1 MIHLETEA
9 ALDAD
14 FDLNTVA
21 QSVFDVVLKGE
32 NCPLSC
38 EAELLITD
46 PETVHEMNREYRKI
60 EARDQ
65 KDPKVQ
71 EDLKKAEDRFFDIF
85 VEAVRGK
92 MKVIIDQLTWHD
104 KLEPDSFFDVMGE
117 VIDEN
122 LKSSLSRVGFFKS
135 LSYRFKLN

>member
-1 MIHLETEA
+1 MTKREAFDVEMKPWFADEKNHGKELEA
-9 ALDAD
+9 AY
-14 FDLNTVA
+14 
-21 QSVFDVVLKGE
+21 
-32 NCPLSC
+32 
-38 EAELLITD
+38 
-46 PETVHEMNREYRKI
+46 REYRKI